1 MTTLDNVH
9 FAGSATP
16 APDAS
21 CVDAAPIAGEL
32 RRAASHHIRGE
43 LAEAEAIY
51 RSVLAR
57 EPDCFHAL
65 YFLGVLC
72 HATGRLAEA
81 AERIEKALDVAP
93 RSAEAAWG
101 LGRVRSDL
109 GDFAVAVDR
118 YRRAIVLKPDFPAAL
133 NDMGIALHKLGRLP
147 AALGAFER
155 VLALDGHH
163 ANASANMS
171 TVLKELGRIDEA
183 VAAARRAIEIEPTKP
198 GYYLVLTESRQLD
211 DGDPHFAAM
220 EALTRD
226 MASLPALDQ
235 MHLHFAL
242 GKAYRDQGRHE
253 QSFRHLLAA
262 NALKRRQ
269 IDYDEAATLA
279 LLGNIR
285 TAFTPALLSRKKSSD
300 ERAATP
306 VFIMGMPRSGS
317 TLVEQILASHP
328 LVFGAGEITAFET
341 VAASIVGK
349 DRTLAT
355 LEEALSAVT
364 AERLR
369 GLGAAY
375 LARVRSIAPNAERIT
390 DKNLSNFRFAGL
402 IHLALPNARMIHVR
416 RDPVATCLSCFSK
429 LFTDGQFH
437 TYDLGELGRYYRAYE
452 ALMGHWR
459 RVLPEGVMLEV
470 RYEDVVEDLE
480 QQARRIVAH
489 CGLPWHDACLAFHK
503 TQRPIRTASAAQ
515 VRRPIYRNSLGGW
528 RLEDA
533 LLRPLLEGL
542 ANDRARRDDTELP
555 RVGQR
560 AVAADALIRRL

>member
-1 MTTLDNVH
+1 
-9 FAGSATP
+9 
-16 APDAS
+16 
-21 CVDAAPIAGEL
+21 
-32 RRAASHHIRGE
+32 
-43 LAEAEAIY
+43 
-51 RSVLAR
+51 
-57 EPDCFHAL
+57 
-65 YFLGVLC
+65 
-72 HATGRLAEA
+72 
-81 AERIEKALDVAP
+81 
-93 RSAEAAWG
+93 
-101 LGRVRSDL
+101 
-109 GDFAVAVDR
+109 
-118 YRRAIVLKPDFPAAL
+118 
-133 NDMGIALHKLGRLP
+133 
-147 AALGAFER
+147 
-155 VLALDGHH
+155 
-163 ANASANMS
+163 
-171 TVLKELGRIDEA
+171 
-183 VAAARRAIEIEPTKP
+183 
-198 GYYLVLTESRQLD
+198 
-211 DGDPHFAAM
+211 
-220 EALTRD
+220 
-226 MASLPALDQ
+226 
-235 MHLHFAL
+235 
-242 GKAYRDQGRHE
+242 
-253 QSFRHLLAA
+253 
-262 NALKRRQ
+262 
-269 IDYDEAATLA
+269 
-279 LLGNIR
+279 
-285 TAFTPALLSRKKSSD
+285 
-300 ERAATP
+300 
-306 VFIMGMPRSGS
+306 
-317 TLVEQILASHP
+317 
-328 LVFGAGEITAFET
+328 
-341 VAASIVGK
+341 
-349 DRTLAT
+349 LAT

-515 VRRPIYRNSLGGW
+515 VRRPIYRSSLGGW